1 MQDINSNITST
12 AHSDQK
18 HEHHHY
24 HHHQVNNFVVND
36 LMDQMTHK
44 FRHVSKS
51 ILDRIDGMGERIE
64 SLEQSIDG
72 LLETQGIDRID
83 GITTVHPTT
92 TTTTTTTTACTPVG
106 NDASPKPLF
115 YNKNDANCATQ
126 DEE

>member
-1 MQDINSNITST
+1 
-12 AHSDQK
+12 
-18 HEHHHY
+18 
-24 HHHQVNNFVVND
+24 
-36 LMDQMTHK
+36 
-44 FRHVSKS
+44 
-51 ILDRIDGMGERIE
+51 MGERIE